1 VPEPIRTAP
10 PRLGFYQSLADEGPA
25 TSNELGARTGTA
37 ERYMREWLEQQ
48 TVAGFLTVD
57 EPGGR
62 RRRSCLWIARRIVS
76 RERLPVTD
84 GTTTVRPKI
93 ATESL

>member
-1 VPEPIRTAP
+1 V
-10 PRLGFYQSLADEGPA
+10 
-25 TSNELGARTGTA
+25 
-37 ERYMREWLEQQ
+37 REWLEQQ
-48 TVAGFLTVD
+48 AVAGFLTVD
-57 EPGGR
+57 EPGAAAD
-62 RRRSCLWIARRIVS
+62 ARAYGLPDESFS